1 MKKLT
6 GRLLFWAPRILCL
19 LFAAFMSVF
28 ALHVFGE
35 GYGFWETALALLL
48 HLIPTALVLV
58 VLAVAWRWEWVG
70 AVVFGLLGLLY
81 AGWTA
86 GSGRG
91 HWSWIVF
98 ISGPL
103 FLIAILFLLNWR
115 YSTKRHAD
123 I

>member
-1 MKKLT
+1 MKKRT

-19 LFAAFMSVF
+19 LFAAWLSVF
-28 ALHVFGE
+28 ALDVFGE
-35 GYGFWETALALLL
+35 GYGFWETALALMM

-58 VLAVAWRWEWVG
+58 VLAVAWRWERVG

-81 AGWTA
+81 IGWMAGQM
-86 GSGRG
+86 
-91 HWSWIVF
+91 HPFMFLF

-103 FLIAILFLLNWR
+103 FLVAILFWLNWR
-115 YSTKRHAD
+115 YSTERHAD